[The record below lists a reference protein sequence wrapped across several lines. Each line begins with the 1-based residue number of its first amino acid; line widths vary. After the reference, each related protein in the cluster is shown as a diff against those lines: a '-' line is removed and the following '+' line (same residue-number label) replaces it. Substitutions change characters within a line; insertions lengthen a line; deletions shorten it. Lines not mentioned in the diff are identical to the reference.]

1 MERNLDKA
9 IALGSEYLYKTCLT
23 GPKAEEAFARVLSQQ
38 KLNMEQQFIRQGNQ
52 YAAVRAAA
60 HYSVEYALSERCSG
74 VTGTTSCAACWNGPT
89 GPPWAK
95 SWKRCGKRC

>member
-1 MERNLDKA
+1 MSLLERNLDKA

-38 KLNMEQQFIRQGNQ
+38 KLSMEQQFIQQGNQ

-60 HYSVEYALSERCSG
+60 HYSVEYA
-74 VTGTTSCAACWNGPT
+74 
-89 GPPWAK
+89 
-95 SWKRCGKRC
+95 